1 MFPDYLINLGGLKM
15 DKKLRM
21 LATMTVLESRVSNAA
36 KIKMLKFI
44 KEKATAPQLKSLLM
58 DGRIYRLDEQAIEI
72 VNDRFAVHPLNESG
86 VFLQTI
92 AHMTGVLVPWRK
104 LAALFS
110 DAHRQCGIRKIS
122 KDRDACL
129 ANARLQYA
137 KKRIEIIKKA
147 MSECNKMDNPSQCK
161 AVMKAQ
167 LAKEEAKA
175 KKQQEKL
182 NKEISKGRAPS
193 QEPAPIV
200 ATRD

>member
-1 MFPDYLINLGGLKM
+1 M

-21 LATMTVLESRVSNAA
+21 LAAITVIESRASKAA
-36 KIKMLKFI
+36 KLKMLNFI
-44 KEKATAPQLKSLLM
+44 KEKASDAQIKNLLM

-72 VNDRFAVHPLNESG
+72 VNDRFAVHHLNESG

-92 AHMTGVLVPWRK
+92 AHMVGILVPWRK

-110 DAHRQCGIRKIS
+110 DAHRQCGIHKIS

-137 KKRIEIIKKA
+137 LKRIEIIKKA
-147 MSECNKMDNPSQCK
+147 MSQCNKMDNPSMCK
-161 AVMKAQ
+161 ATMKAQ
-167 LAKEEAKA
+167 LAKEQAKA

-182 NKEISKGRAPS
+182 NKEISKGRTPS
-193 QEPAPIV
+193 SEPAPIV